1 MLAFF
6 NMVAAKIIPVICVL
20 FALGAGQAVRTVSHA
35 VSPVVSIFTQSEKG
49 NDPAASGTETTAA
62 QDTLRPATP
71 KQPPGIEEP
80 EIRKYKDL
88 PKKPAGAKE
97 KSIKISISDKGV
109 KVGSEDGEEVF
120 LHMNTEELAK
130 GLEDALNSE
139 ELNLILDSAVDLA
152 SDSGSL
158 DLDERHFRVIR
169 SDQLVRFGEDIHIG
183 RHEMVRGDVVAIFG
197 DVTVEGKVTGDVVS
211 ILGDIEIT
219 AGAIVNGEVVTVLG
233 SLEEDENANVR
244 GQTVVVG
251 GAHNFA
257 GVPFI
262 SKLGSGLFNAVARI
276 VSFIVGTLAILLII
290 YFLPERMRKSSDF
303 VFGSFMKS
311 LGVGV
316 LSIVFGGVV
325 MAIIAVI
332 LSITIIGIPVAILI
346 ILSYV
351 ALIIMG
357 YFASSLA
364 LGCVVARRFNI
375 GTDSLFM
382 KGFIG
387 FFLLSV
393 PGLLSAVMFLNPVF
407 FGAALLKG
415 FGVLINI
422 IAAFAGT
429 GAFIVSKAGLH
440 DHRERP
446 KLPE

>member
-6 NMVAAKIIPVICVL
+6 NIITAKIIPVICVVS
-20 FALGAGQAVRTVSHA
+20 ALVAGQAARTVTHV
-35 VSPVVSIFTQSEKG
+35 VSPVVSVLAQSEKG
-49 NDPAASGTETTAA
+49 NDPAASVAKTTAS
-62 QDTLRPATP
+62 QDTLRPAPP
-71 KQPPGIEEP
+71 KEPSGIKEP

-88 PKKPAGAKE
+88 AKKPSGVKD
-97 KSIKISISDKGV
+97 KNIRISISNKGV

-120 LHMNTEELAK
+120 LHMNTEELARN
-130 GLEDALNSE
+130 LEDALNSE
-139 ELNLILDSAVDLA
+139 ELNLILEGAIGLA

-197 DVTVEGKVTGDVVS
+197 DVKVEGKVTGDVVS

-219 AGAIVNGEVVTVLG
+219 AGAIVHGEVVTILG
-233 SLEEDENANVR
+233 SLDQDENASVR

-251 GAHNFA
+251 GAHNFVGA
-257 GVPFI
+257 PFI
-262 SKLGSGLFNAVARI
+262 SRFGSGLFNAVARI
-276 VSFIVGTLAILLII
+276 VSFIVGTLVILLII

-311 LGVGV
+311 FGVGI

-346 ILSYV
+346 ILSYA

-357 YFASSLA
+357 YFVSALA
-364 LGCVVARRFNI
+364 LGRTVARKFNI

-407 FGAALLKG
+407 FGAALLRG
-415 FGVLINI
+415 VGVLINV
-422 IAAFAGT
+422 IAAFTGT
-429 GAFIVSKAGLH
+429 GAFIVSKAGLIN
-440 DHRERP
+440 HRDRP
-446 KLPE
+446 NLPE